1 MPPKRIQREVYS
13 IDGQFGTYTSSQ
25 STSRRLS
32 LLKGAHGIPGRINL
46 ISPEATDSPET
57 PSPGH
62 ACAFEIFFSECGLYF
77 PLPDI
82 LIDFMHEF
90 GIALPQLCPNVIR
103 TILSLLTL
111 AEEDNFLLS
120 LPDLLQLYAIKKGR
134 TQGTFFLSP
143 RKGFRVFEDFPE
155 KDEQWRKSFF
165 FFRVNELT
173 FGEKTGLF
181 VSEWSAR
188 AASVDLLPISKTFA
202 SHFSSFVRQDLGWES
217 LSSDRVRASG
227 KRLRSRTDLAISSP
241 PFEPRIFSEEEMSA
255 PSYRAEKKMERERAK
270 QEKDRLKSDKVV
282 MTGTLEDS
290 KLQAANKAKQPRAEE
305 DGGARQKPS
314 TLASKND
321 APAPDSRTPSK
332 ATSSRDPSK
341 RYGDKKRKQSDKD
354 ARSPARSV
362 RVRTEERDA
371 SPSQQK
377 EKGKKGDSQDL
388 VKSIPLNAPF
398 LRDTDNLLSSGHVSA
413 PPLPFADLVRSF
425 THAGAPIPPLKE
437 LKPTNQENYLRFA
450 EKLGE
455 LSDKD
460 REIES
465 FKQNE
470 EENSRMVDRANSVL
484 SRMREA
490 EARVLALDIANTDL
504 AAKLESG
511 KNAYLAAIDNENR
524 ARAELLA
531 CEEKLRKL
539 EEGQAALLADA
550 RREERRKVRAQ
561 FKDFTSKYQSFYAE
575 SEEV

>member
-1 MPPKRIQREVYS
+1 M
-13 IDGQFGTYTSSQ
+13 
-25 STSRRLS
+25 
-32 LLKGAHGIPGRINL
+32 
-46 ISPEATDSPET
+46 
-57 PSPGH
+57 
-62 ACAFEIFFSECGLYF
+62 
-77 PLPDI
+77 
-82 LIDFMHEF
+82 
-90 GIALPQLCPNVIR
+90 
-103 TILSLLTL
+103 
-111 AEEDNFLLS
+111 FL
-120 LPDLLQLYAIKKGR
+120 
-134 TQGTFFLSP
+134 F
-143 RKGFRVFEDFPE
+143 
-155 KDEQWRKSFF
+155 
-165 FFRVNELT
+165 
-173 FGEKTGLF
+173 
-181 VSEWSAR
+181 

-388 VKSIPLNAPF
+388 VV
-398 LRDTDNLLSSGHVSA
+398 LSS
-413 PPLPFADLVRSF
+413 
-425 THAGAPIPPLKE
+425 
-437 LKPTNQENYLRFA
+437 
-450 EKLGE
+450 
-455 LSDKD
+455 
-460 REIES
+460 
-465 FKQNE
+465 
-470 EENSRMVDRANSVL
+470 
-484 SRMREA
+484 
-490 EARVLALDIANTDL
+490 
-504 AAKLESG
+504 
-511 KNAYLAAIDNENR
+511 
-524 ARAELLA
+524 
-531 CEEKLRKL
+531 
-539 EEGQAALLADA
+539 
-550 RREERRKVRAQ
+550 
-561 FKDFTSKYQSFYAE
+561 
-575 SEEV
+575 